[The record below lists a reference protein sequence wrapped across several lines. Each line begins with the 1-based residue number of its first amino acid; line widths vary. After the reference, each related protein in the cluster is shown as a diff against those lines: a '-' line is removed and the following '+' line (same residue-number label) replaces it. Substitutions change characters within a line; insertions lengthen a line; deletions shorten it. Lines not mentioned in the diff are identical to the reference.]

1 MTLDEIRI
9 EAESGSLIKS
19 DHIRS
24 LVDSISANSINN
36 FMRAGTSAEMIAW
49 TPVFGYGIFMCET
62 DGGTYNFISGS
73 WG

>member
-24 LVDSISANSINN
+24 LVDSISANILSNIIDSGSLAK
-36 FMRAGTSAEMIAW
+36 RDAW
-49 TPVFGYGIFMCET
+49 TPVFGYGIFICSENN
-62 DGGTYNFISGS
+62 GTYSYINGE
-73 WG
+73 WQ